1 MSLQL
6 GAVGRGER
14 KDLRYLIKIGVR
26 VPCRATPCATH
37 KNATLIWIGSGF
49 RAPGASPS
57 AGLGFAERMLLVG
70 SYVTEDVRCCIDR
83 ADARSRSDRTARRV

>member
-57 AGLGFAERMLLVG
+57 AGLGFMPKGCWIVRDGRCAMLYG
-70 SYVTEDVRCCIDR
+70 PKVRRCPTPWTR
-83 ADARSRSDRTARRV
+83 G

>member
-57 AGLGFAERMLLVG
+57 AGLGFAERP
-70 SYVTEDVRCCIDR
+70 CI
-83 ADARSRSDRTARRV
+83 SLPQSSDRGYRFPP

>member
-1 MSLQL
+1 MNLPL

-57 AGLGFAERMLLVG
+57 AGLGFICRKDVG

>member
-57 AGLGFAERMLLVG
+57 AGLGLLCRKDVG
-70 SYVTEDVRCCIDR
+70 S
-83 ADARSRSDRTARRV
+83 RT